1 MKGHAV
7 EIWPAIDIRGGKCV
21 RLCQGD
27 YSREIVFD
35 TDPIAVARHWVAQGA
50 KRLHIVDLDGAK
62 LGNPV
67 NLSIVQEIFRESG
80 VPCQFGGGVR
90 QEDTI
95 ARLLEAGAARVV
107 IGTRAIKAPDWFK
120 EMCRKFPHRIVLGL
134 DTRAGQAAT
143 DGWLETSQRTAAE
156 IVAEFAGEPIA
167 AVVFTDIS
175 ADGML
180 TGVSVKA
187 LADFQ
192 KSVNFPLIASGGVT
206 TLDDVRALKAIG
218 VTGCII
224 GRALYEGRLSLPEVL
239 AVAGDNE

>member
-1 MKGHAV
+1 V

-35 TDPIAVARHWVAQGA
+35 SDPVAVAQHWVAQGA
-50 KRLHIVDLDGAK
+50 RRLHIVDLDGAK
-62 LGNPV
+62 KGEPV
-67 NLSIVQEIFRESG
+67 NVTIICQIFQEVG

-90 QEDTI
+90 REDTI
-95 ARLLEAGAARVV
+95 SQLLEAGASRVV
-107 IGTRAIKAPDWFK
+107 IGTRGIKDPDWFRD
-120 EMCRKFPHRIVLGL
+120 MARKFPNRIVLGL
-134 DTRAGQAAT
+134 DARGGQAAT
-143 DGWLETSQRTAAE
+143 NGWLETSSRTAAE
-156 IVAEFAGEPIA
+156 IVAEFANEPIA

-180 TGVSVKA
+180 SGVNIET
-187 LADFQ
+187 LRQ
-192 KSVNFPLIASGGVT
+192 MQRYVNFPLIASGGVT
-206 TLDDVRALKAIG
+206 TLDDVRALKAVG

-239 AVAGDNE
+239 AAAGDEE